1 MCPAALCTCEVF
13 ALKLPPV
20 CGPKQ
25 GMRGVVS
32 SLFTLA
38 AAVALFGA
46 TAATAQ
52 DFVQQGTTIDGLRLP
67 GLSTYAPP
75 SSSAPL
81 AQQGLGEVKL
91 TALMT
96 EDGKEITRGIV
107 WRVFSPQ
114 AGEDGKLPLV
124 ASAQGGSST
133 FHLEPG
139 SYLVHASFGRAGAT
153 KRITVGANS
162 KTETVVLDAGGMKL
176 DAILAGGMRIPNGKL
191 SFSIYEAETDANGDR
206 ALIAP
211 QVKPNTV
218 VRLKSGTYHVVST
231 YGDVNA
237 VIRSDIIVEAGKLT
251 EATVEHRAAEVT
263 LKLVRE
269 KGGEAIADTSWVVL
283 SDAGDIVRES
293 VGAFSSLVLAEGD
306 YAVVAKNRDKIY
318 QRDFT
323 VVAGR
328 NQDVEVLISEAET
341 DPAAD

>member
-1 MCPAALCTCEVF
+1 MPAL
-13 ALKLPPV
+13 
-20 CGPKQ
+20 
-25 GMRGVVS
+25 
-32 SLFTLA
+32 
-38 AAVALFGA
+38 
-46 TAATAQ
+46 AQ
-52 DFVQQGTTIDGLRLP
+52 DTAPDGAIDGLRLP

-75 SSSAPL
+75 STNLPL
-81 AQQGLGEVKL
+81 AQTGIGELKL

-96 EDGKEITRGIV
+96 EDGSEISRGIV
-107 WRVFSPQ
+107 WRVFSPVV
-114 AGEDGKLPLV
+114 GSDGKLPLI
-124 ASAQGGSST
+124 ASAQGGSSV

-153 KRITVGANS
+153 KRITVGDDP

-176 DAILAGGMRIPNGKL
+176 DAILAGGMRIPTGKL
-191 SFSIYEAETDANGDR
+191 SFSVYEADPDANGDR

-218 VRLKSGTYHVVST
+218 VRLKAGTYHVVST

-323 VVAGR
+323 VEAGR
-328 NQDVEVLISEAET
+328 NQDVEVLVSEAAA
-341 DPAAD
+341 DPAAE

>member
-1 MCPAALCTCEVF
+1 
-13 ALKLPPV
+13 
-20 CGPKQ
+20 
-25 GMRGVVS
+25 MRGVS
-32 SLFTLA
+32 RLFTLA
-38 AAVALFGA
+38 GAIALFA
-46 TAATAQ
+46 TMPALAQ
-52 DFVQQGTTIDGLRLP
+52 DTAPDGAIDGLRLP

-75 SSSAPL
+75 STNLPL
-81 AQQGLGEVKL
+81 AQTGTGELKL

-96 EDGKEITRGIV
+96 EDGSEISRGIV
-107 WRVFSPQ
+107 WRVFSPVV
-114 AGEDGKLPLV
+114 GSDGKLPLI
-124 ASAQGGSST
+124 ASAQGGSSV

-153 KRITVGANS
+153 KRITVGDDP

-176 DAILAGGMRIPNGKL
+176 DAILAGGMRIPTGKL
-191 SFSIYEAETDANGDR
+191 SFSVYEADPDANGDR

-218 VRLKSGTYHVVST
+218 VRLKAGTYHVVST

-323 VVAGR
+323 VEAGR
-328 NQDVEVLISEAET
+328 NQDVEVLVSEAAA
-341 DPAAD
+341 DPAAE

>member
-1 MCPAALCTCEVF
+1 
-13 ALKLPPV
+13 
-20 CGPKQ
+20 
-25 GMRGVVS
+25 MRGVS
-32 SLFTLA
+32 RLFTLA
-38 AAVALFGA
+38 GAIALFA
-46 TAATAQ
+46 TMPALAQ
-52 DFVQQGTTIDGLRLP
+52 DTAPDGAIDGLRLP

-75 SSSAPL
+75 STNLPL
-81 AQQGLGEVKL
+81 AQTGIGELKL

-96 EDGKEITRGIV
+96 EDGSEISRGIV
-107 WRVFSPQ
+107 WRVFSPVV
-114 AGEDGKLPLV
+114 GSDGKLPLI
-124 ASAQGGSST
+124 ASAQGGSSV

-153 KRITVGANS
+153 KRITVGDDP

-176 DAILAGGMRIPNGKL
+176 DAILAGGMRIPTGKL
-191 SFSIYEAETDANGDR
+191 SFSVYEADPDANGDR

-218 VRLKSGTYHVVST
+218 VRLKAGTYHVVST

-323 VVAGR
+323 VEAGR
-328 NQDVEVLISEAET
+328 NQDVEVLVSEAAA
-341 DPAAD
+341 DPAAE